1 VAATAAETVVIKK
14 DINIIAYNHTALDFS
29 GAFFYFYPFVP
40 HHRCSF
46 MSSPVF
52 IQKLLNR
59 LKSGDS
65 RSIHLNALP
74 GNFARLDVYE
84 LSKIDQSL
92 HLKLLE
98 KLLTQPTFELR
109 ITIPPDVIA
118 QKNAEEQKQLRK
130 TIQRLNH
137 LNYQEKEEMA
147 EHHPQQHLD
156 YPQRGRPPTA
166 VQ

>member
-1 VAATAAETVVIKK
+1 
-14 DINIIAYNHTALDFS
+14 
-29 GAFFYFYPFVP
+29 
-40 HHRCSF
+40 

-147 EHHPQQHLD
+147 EHG
-156 YPQRGRPPTA
+156 YTS
-166 VQ
+166 